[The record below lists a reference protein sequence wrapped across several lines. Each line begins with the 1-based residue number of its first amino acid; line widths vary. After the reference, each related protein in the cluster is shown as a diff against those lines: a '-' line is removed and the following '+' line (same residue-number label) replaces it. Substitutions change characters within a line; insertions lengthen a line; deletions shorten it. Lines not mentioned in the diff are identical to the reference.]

1 VAAVTLVLFA
11 TTAVV
16 VFSYPQ
22 LAIGLDPLLGGRGG
36 DGSALG
42 YFRAYYV
49 LPGALTFLV
58 LSAAGLLLAARRG
71 VRSFAAVAVGAGFV
85 LIAGLAFSV
94 KWYFRADASAS
105 ALTGA
110 SRALPAARVI
120 APMSV
125 QMSRL
130 GVGEALVIGSQAVD
144 GAPVW
149 SPDGQYV
156 AAKVGGRWVGVEPD
170 SLELARGAWHGG
182 QPVGTVASVNAT
194 VPLEARTAEEWGKN
208 ARSDASSVTTRDG
221 TRLELRQTG
230 TGTQFAVT
238 APGSAEKTR
247 WTTSMESCHGLA
259 LSPDDRYVAFVCEK
273 NGVIVATP

>member
-1 VAAVTLVLFA
+1 VTLVLFA
-11 TTAVV
+11 ATAVV
-16 VFSYPQ
+16 VVSYPQ
-22 LAIGLDPLLGGRGG
+22 LAIGLDRILGGRGG

-42 YFRAYYV
+42 YYRAYYV

-58 LSAAGLLLAARRG
+58 LSAAGLSLGARRG
-71 VRSFAAVAVGAGFV
+71 IRAFAAVAIGASIV

-110 SRALPAARVI
+110 FRALPAARVV

-130 GVGEALVIGSQAVD
+130 GVGEALVIESQAVD
-144 GAPVW
+144 GSPVW
-149 SPDGQYV
+149 SPDGRYV
-156 AAKVGGRWVGVEPD
+156 AAKVGGRWIGIEPD

-194 VPLEARTAEEWGKN
+194 VPLAARTAEEWEKN
-208 ARSDASSVTTRDG
+208 ARSDARSVTTRDG

-230 TGTQFAVT
+230 TGTRFAVAAT
-238 APGSAEKTR
+238 GSAEKTR
-247 WTTSMESCHGLA
+247 WTTSRESCHGLA
-259 LSPDDRYVAFVCEK
+259 LSPDDRYVAFVCDQS
-273 NGVIVATP
+273 GVIVATP